1 MNPFR
6 SLPHLAKSLKPVK
19 EMYLEELM
27 DVVVVTKLST
37 TLLEMLN
44 LVETCVLKL

>member
-1 MNPFR
+1 
-6 SLPHLAKSLKPVK
+6 VK

-27 DVVVVTKLST
+27 DLVVVTKLGI

-44 LVETCVLKL
+44 PVETYVPDF